1 MIFWYFLNH
10 ISTCFPIRITIFYHM
25 FREVFQ
31 DCRCVVAGLQGIHK
45 HYVLR
50 FWGVQPFPFDE
61 WLGWSLRY
69 RFLMILGARIWL
81 GYEDMNG
88 YDAIKPDQIPW
99 RSWVTNRSSSPWITS
114 RGCSLGAGAALSE
127 TPSTDSSVDTRDIY
141 ASWTNMAGVDF
152 FRFQVQT

>member
-1 MIFWYFLNH
+1 MFWYFLNH
-10 ISTCFPIRITIFYHM
+10 CSTCFPIRITIFYHM

-31 DCRCVVAGLQGIHK
+31 DCRCVVAALQGIHK
-45 HYVLR
+45 HYLLR

-69 RFLMILGARIWL
+69 RFLEPEYDWDMRIWMDIS
-81 GYEDMNG
+81 E
-88 YDAIKPDQIPW
+88 IKPDQIPW
-99 RSWVTNRSSSPWITS
+99 RSWVTNRSLPLGSP
-114 RGCSLGAGAALSE
+114 RGVVLLRAGAVLSE

-152 FRFQVQT
+152 F

>member
-1 MIFWYFLNH
+1 MICWYFLNH
-10 ISTCFPIRITIFYHM
+10 FSTCFPIRITIFYHM
-25 FREVFQ
+25 FRQVFQ

-69 RFLMILGARIWL
+69 RFLMILGARMDIS
-81 GYEDMNG
+81 E
-88 YDAIKPDQIPW
+88 IKPDQIPW

-141 ASWTNMAGVDF
+141 ASWTNMASVVF
-152 FRFQVQT
+152 FERFQVQT